1 MNCYNKVFYRRSTS
15 KNVSKFV
22 STLIENKRKSP
33 TNRHSLASAHLPLRK
48 GKNGTA
54 SQYLRKAVNRAK
66 ALSASQSAVGID
78 VKNLNFSGDAR
89 LENLKAMILDA
100 DFNPPL
106 RTKPK
111 PVKPRAPMP
120 NKLQI
125 QKQMKPV
132 FQPIRSSGSQLL
144 KR

>member
-1 MNCYNKVFYRRSTS
+1 M
-15 KNVSKFV
+15 
-22 STLIENKRKSP
+22 
-33 TNRHSLASAHLPLRK
+33 
-48 GKNGTA
+48 
-54 SQYLRKAVNRAK
+54 NRAK

-100 DFNPPL
+100 DFNPPV

-125 QKQMKPV
+125 QKQIKPV